1 MDADAAADA
10 QPLDAL
16 AHEYAQAAGA
26 LTELRNG
33 MSAQRAA
40 RLLVVDDNKVNR
52 LLLTRS
58 LELQG
63 HRVASAENGRVALEM
78 LRREAFDLMLLD
90 MEMPEM
96 DGFQVLEQLSQGPAA
111 ARPAGDRDLGRSKAS
126 TASCAASS
134 SAPTT
139 TCTSRSIRCC

>member
-1 MDADAAADA
+1 M
-10 QPLDAL
+10 
-16 AHEYAQAAGA
+16 HEA
-26 LTELRNG
+26 RND
-33 MSAQRAA
+33 AA

-63 HRVASAENGRVALEM
+63 HRVATAENGRVALEL

-96 DGFQVLEQLSQGPAA
+96 DGFQVLEQLFKDLQL
-111 ARPAGDRDLGRSKAS
+111 RDLPVKRFK
-126 TASCAASS
+126 
-134 SAPTT
+134 P
-139 TCTSRSIRCC
+139 